1 MILTSTISSCRE
13 ERSKLDHLA
22 LVPTMG
28 ALHAGHISLIEIAK
42 KRAQHV
48 AVSIFVN
55 PTQFGPKEDFV
66 RYPRPLEDDLEKCRQ
81 AGVDM
86 VFNPSVQEMY
96 PAGELAV
103 DTPADLVHLDIPPL
117 TGLLESRIRPNH
129 FKGVCQVVAKLFN
142 IVEPNVACFGQ
153 KDYQQLRILQAMT
166 AALNWPIEIIA
177 CPTFR
182 ESDGLAMSSRNQYLS
197 PQERQRALAISRG
210 LFAAREEFDKG
221 VRQTNRL
228 IATVQKILL
237 DAGTL
242 GKIHVS
248 IDYIAAVDA
257 QTLKNVEVATIP
269 TLLAVAARVGNTR
282 LIDNVIL
289 IPSATR

>member
-1 MILTSTISSCRE
+1 MIVTTTISGCRT
-13 ERSKLDHLA
+13 ERDKLGHLA

-28 ALHAGHISLIEIAK
+28 ALHAGHISLIEIAT
-42 KRAQHV
+42 KRAEHV

-66 RYPRPLEDDLEKCRQ
+66 RYPRPIEADLEKCRE
-81 AGVDM
+81 AGVDLI
-86 VFNPSVQEMY
+86 FNPSVEEMY
-96 PAGELAV
+96 PPGSAA
-103 DTPADLVHLDIPPL
+103 DAPADLVHLDIPPL
-117 TGLLESRIRPNH
+117 TGMLEGRIRPNH

-142 IVEPNVACFGQ
+142 IVQPDIALFGQ
-153 KDYQQLRILQAMT
+153 KDYQQLRVLQAMT
-166 AALNWPIEIIA
+166 ESLNWPIEIIG

-197 PQERQRALAISRG
+197 PQERQRALSISRG

-257 QTLKNVEVATIP
+257 QTLKDVQVATVP

-289 IPSATR
+289 TP